1 MLAAVIEGTTLIARP
16 PVGSLEWFSGCF
28 FSMAYAPGA
37 RVQTLPDPSTY
48 LVIEISDARAPQCF
62 LSGPRLKTVQSA
74 AAEPLQVV
82 GIRLRP
88 GVAYLLTGV
97 SGDRWVGR
105 RDLLAGSLAPCVGE
119 LAEQIA
125 ETESTDLR
133 FDLLESFLV
142 ERLAGKTVDHRVS
155 MALHLIQRSAGAMRV
170 HDIAQRCGVSC
181 RQLERLLRVW
191 VGILP
196 KTLARVARFQA
207 ALVSAGEQAAS
218 EWAYIAAEQ
227 NYVDQAHL
235 IHEFAGFTG
244 SSPTRFAPLASA
256 RNLKANCD

>member
-1 MLAAVIEGTTLIARP
+1 MLAAMIEGTTLISRP
-16 PVGSLEWFSGCF
+16 PANALERFSGCF
-28 FSMAYAPGA
+28 FTMAYTPGA
-37 RVQTLPDPSTY
+37 HVQTLPDPSTY
-48 LVIEISDARAPQCF
+48 LVMEISDARAPQCL

-74 AAEPLQVV
+74 AAESMQVV

-88 GVAYLLTGV
+88 GVAYLLTGA
-97 SGDRWVGR
+97 SADQWVGR
-105 RDLLAGSLAPCVGE
+105 RELLAGFLGPCVRA

-125 ETESTDLR
+125 ETESTDVR

-170 HDIAQRCGVSC
+170 RDIAQRCGVSC
-181 RQLERLLRVW
+181 RQLERLLRLW

-196 KTLARVARFQA
+196 KRLARIARFQA
-207 ALVSAGEQAAS
+207 ALVCAGKQPAS
-218 EWAYIAAEQ
+218 EWAYVAAEQ

-244 SSPTRFAPLASA
+244 SSPTRFVPFASE